1 MSLLSEIAIAIK
13 TKLGGTSVNNTI
25 PRYDGT
31 ACKLKKSDVTISDT
45 NVVTAEGGFVGNLT
59 GTASNATLAA
69 SATKLTTARTINGVA
84 FDGTASITVVDS
96 TKAPLTGGGASGTW
110 AINITGNAATS
121 TNATTASNATK
132 LNSVV
137 EDVNA
142 TANTI
147 VKRDGNGYIKG
158 VYFHT
163 TAGDTT
169 TVASHYYVET
179 GSDGY
184 VRPKPLA
191 SVKAEIAGDRAPL
204 ASPALTGVPT
214 APTAAA
220 NTNTTQI
227 ATTAF
232 VLANRIPLSDSVST
246 TSSTISASATAVKT
260 AYDKG
265 VEALNKAN
273 TAVTNVGTSVAGLSA
288 GAVGTYALAK
298 NNKYSVFGSTYSASN
313 LFASD
318 VSMGTSRALSG
329 TWRCMGESDA
339 GNATVWLRIA

>member
-45 NVVTAEGGFVGNLT
+45 NVVTAGGGFVGNLT

-69 SATKLTTARTINGVA
+69 SATKLATARTINGIA
-84 FDGTASITVVDS
+84 FDGTANITVADS
-96 TKAPLTGGGASGTW
+96 TKAPLTGTGASGTW
-110 AINITGNAATS
+110 GISITGNAATS
-121 TNATTASNATK
+121 TNATTASNATT
-132 LNSVV
+132 LNNAV

-158 VYFHT
+158 IFFHT
-163 TAGDTT
+163 TATDTT
-169 TVASHYYVET
+169 TAASHYFVET

-184 VRPKPLA
+184 IRPKPLA
-191 SVKAEIAGDRAPL
+191 NVKDELL
-204 ASPALTGVPT
+204 ASAALTGTPT

-220 NTNTTQI
+220 GTNTTQI

-232 VLANRIPLSDSVST
+232 VQAN
-246 TSSTISASATAVKT
+246 K
-260 AYDKG
+260 
-265 VEALNKAN
+265 
-273 TAVTNVGTSVAGLSA
+273 TAVTAATVATSIAGISA
-288 GAVGTYALAK
+288 GAVGSYVFAQRSSTSSAINMGGTVSGSQLYAACIT
-298 NNKYSVFGSTYSASN
+298 KYLDGSGSN
-313 LFASD
+313 DLIGA
-318 VSMGTSRALSG
+318 VSSTALTG
-329 TWRCMGESDA
+329 TWRCMGYSYS
-339 GNATVWLRIA
+339 GYHSNLGATSYTLWLRIA